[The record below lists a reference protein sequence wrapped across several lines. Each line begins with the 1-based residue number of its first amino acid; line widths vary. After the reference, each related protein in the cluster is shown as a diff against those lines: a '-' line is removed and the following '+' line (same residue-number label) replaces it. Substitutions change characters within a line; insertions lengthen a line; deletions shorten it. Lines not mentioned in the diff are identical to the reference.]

1 MKTFSVTIQD
11 NKENIF
17 VELMK
22 SVSFVKNIEE
32 ISNANEIPHWHKAI
46 LDQRLES
53 NSLDNLNW
61 DDVQKE
67 INSKYGI

>member
-22 SVSFVKNIEE
+22 SVSFVKKIEAV
-32 ISNANEIPHWHKAI
+32 SDSNEIPQWHKTL
-46 LDQRLES
+46 LDQRLKSKAE
-53 NSLDNLNW
+53 DNLDW
-61 DDVQKE
+61 DEVQKE
-67 INSKYGI
+67 INSKYGL

>member
-17 VELMK
+17 IELMK
-22 SVSFVKNIEE
+22 SVSFVKKVEV
-32 ISNANEIPHWHKAI
+32 ISEPNEIPQWHKSV
-46 LDQRLES
+46 LDERLKNNEA
-53 NSLDNLNW
+53 DYLNW

-67 INSKYGI
+67 INNKYGL

>member
-1 MKTFSVTIQD
+1 MKTFSVTIED

-22 SVSFVKNIEE
+22 SVSFVKKIEAV
-32 ISNANEIPHWHKAI
+32 SDANEIPQWHKAI
-46 LDQRLES
+46 LDQRLASKSE
-53 NSLDNLNW
+53 DYLNW

-67 INSKYGI
+67 INNKYGL